1 MIRVW
6 DGFLSGL
13 CAAVTVLVIGL
24 PIWGAVV
31 ALRADLVPA
40 WVWVPVILLGL
51 VGLVM
56 LAAFAR
62 KAGRGVHPLRDR
74 RRS

>member
-13 CAAVTVLVIGL
+13 CALTTLALIRLPLWAAFRAVS
-24 PIWGAVV
+24 AEM
-31 ALRADLVPA
+31 VPV
-40 WVWVPVILLGL
+40 WFWVPMALLWF

-56 LAAFAR
+56 AAAFGR
-62 KAGRGVHPLRDR
+62 KALRGVHPLRDR
-74 RRS
+74 RR

>member
-1 MIRVW
+1 MIRIW

-13 CAAVTVLVIGL
+13 CALITLAIIGVPLWGAYNAVTAGLV
-24 PIWGAVV
+24 PIWSWAAIVM
-31 ALRADLVPA
+31 
-40 WVWVPVILLGL
+40 LGF

-56 LAAFAR
+56 VYAFVR

-74 RRS
+74 RR

>member
-13 CAAVTVLVIGL
+13 CALITLGIIGV
-24 PIWGAVV
+24 PIWGAVQAV
-31 ALRADLVPA
+31 RAGLVPGWSWA
-40 WVWVPVILLGL
+40 AIVALGL
-51 VGLVM
+51 VGAVM
-56 LAAFAR
+56 LYAFLR

-74 RRS
+74 RR

>member
-13 CAAVTVLVIGL
+13 CALATVGIIGVPLWAAGQATRAGLV
-24 PIWGAVV
+24 PVWVWGA
-31 ALRADLVPA
+31 LG
-40 WVWVPVILLGL
+40 LLGF

-56 LAAFAR
+56 VVAFGR
-62 KAGRGVHPLRDR
+62 KALRGVHPLRDR
-74 RRS
+74 RR